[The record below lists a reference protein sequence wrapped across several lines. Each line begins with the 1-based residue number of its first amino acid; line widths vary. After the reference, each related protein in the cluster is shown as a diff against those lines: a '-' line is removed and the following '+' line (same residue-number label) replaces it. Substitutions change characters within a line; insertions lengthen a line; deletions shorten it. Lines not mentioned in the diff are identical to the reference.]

1 MSNRCS
7 HVIKHNEK
15 GTENTF
21 AAMNSGAFDFVAK
34 PSGAISLDLHKIK
47 KELHEKV
54 MAASR
59 ANVHKLEKNARNIE
73 RSPSVWG
80 KYSKIDSMLSS
91 INEKN
96 RKGWAYGYK
105 KIIVIGTSKGGPRAL
120 QTVLTGL
127 PEDIEL
133 PYSLSSICPPPV
145 SRNFGNTPEF
155 IMQD

>member
-1 MSNRCS
+1 
-7 HVIKHNEK
+7 
-15 GTENTF
+15 
-21 AAMNSGAFDFVAK
+21 MNSGAFDFVAK

-73 RSPSVWG
+73 RSPSFWG

-105 KIIVIGTSKGGPRAL
+105 K
-120 QTVLTGL
+120 
-127 PEDIEL
+127 
-133 PYSLSSICPPPV
+133 
-145 SRNFGNTPEF
+145 
-155 IMQD
+155 

>member
-1 MSNRCS
+1 M
-7 HVIKHNEK
+7 
-15 GTENTF
+15 
-21 AAMNSGAFDFVAK
+21 
-34 PSGAISLDLHKIK
+34 DLHKIK

-73 RSPSVWG
+73 RSPSFWG

-105 KIIVIGTSKGGPRAL
+105 K
-120 QTVLTGL
+120 
-127 PEDIEL
+127 
-133 PYSLSSICPPPV
+133 
-145 SRNFGNTPEF
+145 
-155 IMQD
+155 